1 MALSY
6 FSSLMRDVSNQSAT
20 SALGLLGFKNESL
33 NRYLYEKFK
42 APYGGGFN
50 FLGNPAFE
58 AVFGWT
64 YSDMTMAQLSG
75 SLLHPALIKALD
87 EPEANF
93 IKYRFAKLNKPYT
106 HQIEAW
112 ETLIRERN
120 KSLIVSSGTGS
131 GKTECFM
138 IPILDHLVREQADSD
153 DSLSGV
159 RALFLY
165 PLNALINSQ
174 RERLAAWTSRF
185 GTNIRFCLYNGI
197 TPETV
202 KSIPSQ
208 RSKSEVLDRLTLRRN
223 PPPILVTN
231 ATMLEYML
239 VRSKDAPIIEASKGK
254 LKYIV
259 LDEAHTYIGSQAAEV
274 SLLLRRVL
282 NTFNVDP
289 KEVRF
294 IATSATMG
302 NTNDLRL
309 KEFLADIAGLKVEE
323 VKLITGQRN
332 IPDLKPLASVV
343 SNDLN
348 YEELVSVDNNNEE
361 SISRYNL
368 LCGNTTAGTIRKL
381 FTGNSEKTVVTV
393 NEVIEV
399 LQPGSKVTTEIQN
412 TVLNWFDL
420 LSGTLSDQGVSYLPL
435 RGHLFH
441 QTVMGLWACCD
452 SNCKY
457 KMDSSLA
464 HEDWPFGAVYNMPRI
479 HCLCGAPVF
488 ELVSC
493 DDCGTPLLKASESMG
508 KLKQSSDHFLDKEFE
523 IEIEEDFEEKLDS
536 STQSTESTILIV
548 NRMYHNTGAMSINKY
563 TSDILQPGDD
573 CVDLIV
579 YDQGDCDAVCPHC
592 LGKASPKNDK
602 LRRAMIGVS
611 FTQAQM
617 LPVLLE
623 FGSDAD
629 NPNNK
634 PYRGRRVLSFTDSRQ
649 GTARLAAI
657 IQQTAERQKIRGFI
671 YHLVIQHH
679 LVNAEDANSKLK
691 GEIDGLELMISNMP
705 NNKIPIQIRELL
717 NEKRRKLEFVPAISF
732 EALRL
737 SITQQAPD
745 FRRILDQY
753 QFFSP
758 ELFGGS
764 SGSNAL
770 AGLMILREL
779 GRRPK
784 RQNNLE
790 TMGMVSVTYPALQSV
805 KQIPG
810 SLREYGFTLDDWK
823 RFLKLVLDISVRGAG
838 ALEYPDPW
846 RFWLGLPASRSWLV
860 DANSGPL
867 LKNQKRWP
875 TVKGSRGQSTLVRIL
890 AQSLREDIN
899 TPLGADRVDY
909 ILLEAWEVIRPM
921 LTLQSNGYSLQLD
934 KLSFSVIEDAWI
946 CPVTHK
952 FLDTTFNEITP
963 YVPSTDL
970 SLSSEEYRCERIHLP
985 VYPYP
990 FGNSTDENE
999 RLQKARQW
1007 LRHNDT
1013 LSELRLRGLWSDLND
1028 KVIEFIPYI
1037 KTAEHSAQQPSS
1049 LLQRYEDEFRDGD
1062 INLLSC
1068 STTMEMGI
1076 DIGGVQVVAMN
1087 NVPPHP
1093 ANYLQRAGR
1102 AGRRNES
1109 RSFAITLCRSNPH
1122 DLNVFGNAKWAFE
1135 TPLPPPIVSL
1145 DSKIIVQ
1152 RHINAYLLSKFLLSL
1167 SDEDIPYLNCG
1178 WFFLEKDNSISNDFL
1193 EWCYE
1198 QSCTS
1203 ENTLVAG
1210 LISIVR
1216 KSVLAVLPVENII
1229 KSTASQMLEISMA
1242 WFREWDAIIEQEAE
1256 INTSG
1261 AELVAKNA
1269 IAYQKSRIKDEY
1281 LLREL
1286 TTRGYL
1292 PSHGFPSD
1300 IVSFNNI
1307 TIADMRRLPSQNGLG
1322 ISRVDNAFVRRE
1334 LPSRDAV
1341 TALREYAPG
1350 ANIIINGL
1358 TYVSAGISLNWHIP
1372 ANQDDVREVQS
1383 LRFAWRCRKCGANG
1397 TSQVRNNVLK
1407 CSECNVEIMKGDI
1420 VNYLD
1425 PAGFSVDFYS
1435 EPLNSYETKQ
1445 YIPYE
1450 AAWIST
1456 PGVWELI
1463 GTGHTGRCR
1472 ISSNGRIFHF
1482 SSGPMGFGYALCLK
1496 CGRVHPMTTEGKL
1509 PVQFSKERDHRK
1521 LRGKKHES
1529 ICEGSSNTWA
1539 IKSGLLLG
1547 HEIYTDIV
1555 EIQLKNTLGIWLN
1568 DLKTAYTLAV
1578 ALRNSLAAIL
1588 GIQTSELGNDIRE
1601 SVGPDGAIC
1610 QSIFIFDHHTA
1621 GYSTNIQ
1628 KYFKEVF
1635 NQAKII
1641 LTCPSNCETSCPCC
1655 LMDYDQRF
1663 ASDKIDRKLGLEY
1676 LNEILMYQFDL

>member
-1 MALSY
+1 MSLSY
-6 FSSLMRDVSNQSAT
+6 FSRLMRDVSNQSAT

-42 APYGGGFN
+42 APYGDGFS

-75 SLLHPALIKALD
+75 NLLHPALIKALD
-87 EPEANF
+87 EPETDF
-93 IKYRFAKLNKPYT
+93 KKYRFSKTNKPYT
-106 HQIEAW
+106 HQIESW
-112 ETLIRERN
+112 ETLIKERN

-138 IPILDHLVREQADSD
+138 IPILDHLVREQAESG

-185 GTNIRFCLYNGI
+185 GTNVRFCLYNGI
-197 TPETV
+197 TPEKV
-202 KSIPSQ
+202 KLIPSQ
-208 RSKSEVLDRLTLRRN
+208 RSKSEVLDRSTLRRN

-259 LDEAHTYIGSQAAEV
+259 LDEAHSYIGSQAAEV

-282 NTFNVDP
+282 NTFDVDP

-302 NTNDLRL
+302 NTNDQRLRL
-309 KEFLADIAGLKVEE
+309 FLSDIAGITVEE
-323 VKLITGQRN
+323 VKLITGQRK
-332 IPDLKPLASVV
+332 IPDLNSLPSVER
-343 SNDLN
+343 NNLN
-348 YEELVSVDNNNEE
+348 FEELVAVECNDEE
-361 SISRYNL
+361 STRRYNL
-368 LCGNTTAGTIRKL
+368 LCGNTTARSIRKL
-381 FTGNSEKTVVTV
+381 FTENSEKTVVTV
-393 NEVIEV
+393 NEVAEV
-399 LQPGSKVTTEIQN
+399 LQPGNEVTTENQN
-412 TVLNWFDL
+412 IVLNWFDL
-420 LSGTLSDQGVSYLPL
+420 LSGTLSDQGVSFLPL

-452 SNCKY
+452 PSCTCK
-457 KMDSSLA
+457 KDGNLA
-464 HEDWPFGAVYNMPRI
+464 HEDWPFGAVYNMPRN

-493 DDCGTPLLKASESMG
+493 DDCGTPFLKASESMG
-508 KLKQSSDHFLDKEFE
+508 KLKQSSGPFLDKEFE
-523 IEIEEDFEEKLDS
+523 IEIEEDLEENLDS
-536 STQSTESTILIV
+536 STQSTQSTILIA
-548 NRMYHNTGAMSINKY
+548 NRMYHNTGPMSSSKY
-563 TSDILQPGDD
+563 SSENLQPGDS
-573 CVDLIV
+573 CVVIIV

-592 LGKASPKNDK
+592 LGKASLKNDK

-623 FGSDAD
+623 FASDAD
-629 NPNNK
+629 NPKDK

-657 IQQTAERQKIRGFI
+657 MQQTAERQKIRGFI

-679 LVNAEDANSKLK
+679 LSNAFDANSKLR
-691 GEIDGLELMISNMP
+691 GEIDGLESMFKNMP
-705 NNKIPIQIRELL
+705 DDKIPNEIRAMLI
-717 NEKRRKLEFVPAISF
+717 EKRRKLEIVPTISF

-745 FRRILDQY
+745 FRRVLDQY
-753 QFFSP
+753 QFFSR

-784 RQNNLE
+784 KQNNLE

-805 KQIPG
+805 QQIPG

-823 RFLKLVLDISVRGAG
+823 RFLKLAIDFSVRGAG

-867 LKNQKRWP
+867 SKNQRRWP

-890 AQSLREDIN
+890 AHSLREDIK
-899 TPLGADRVDY
+899 TALGADRVDC

-934 KLSFSVIEDAWI
+934 KLSFSIIEDAWI

-970 SLSSEEYRCERIHLP
+970 GLSSEEYRCERIHLP

-990 FGNSTDENE
+990 FGNSTDEDE

-1109 RSFAITLCRSNPH
+1109 QSFAITLCRSNPH

-1152 RHINAYLLSKFLLSL
+1152 RHINAYLLSRFLLSL

-1178 WFFLEKDNSISNDFL
+1178 WFFLEKGNSISNGFF
-1193 EWCYE
+1193 EWCDD
-1198 QSCTS
+1198 QSRTS
-1203 ENTLVAG
+1203 ENALVAG
-1210 LISIVR
+1210 LTSIVR
-1216 KSVLAVLPVENII
+1216 NSVLAVLPVENII
-1229 KSTASQMLEISMA
+1229 KIAASQMIEISLA

-1269 IAYQKSRIKDEY
+1269 IVYQKSRIKDEY

-1286 TTRGYL
+1286 TTRGFL

-1300 IVSFNNI
+1300 IVSFNNM
-1307 TIADMRRLPSQNGLG
+1307 TIADMRRLPAQNVQGN
-1322 ISRVDNAFVRRE
+1322 SRLDNAFVRRE
-1334 LPSRDAV
+1334 LPSRDTV

-1350 ANIIINGL
+1350 ANIVINGL

-1407 CSECNVEIMKGDI
+1407 CSECSEEIKKGDI

-1425 PAGFSVDFYS
+1425 PSGFSVDFYS

-1450 AAWIST
+1450 PPWIST
-1456 PGVWELI
+1456 PGVWEPI

-1472 ISSNGRIFHF
+1472 TSSNGRIFHF

-1496 CGRVHPMTTEGKL
+1496 CGRVHQMTAEGKL

-1521 LRGKKHES
+1521 LRGKKHEA
-1529 ICEGSSNTWA
+1529 ICEGGSNTWA

-1547 HEIYTDIV
+1547 HETYTDIV
-1555 EIQLKNTLGIWLN
+1555 EIQLKDTIGNWLN
-1568 DLKTAYTLAV
+1568 DSKTAYTLAV
-1578 ALRNSLAAIL
+1578 ALRNSLASIL

-1601 SVGPDGAIC
+1601 SVGPDGKLC
-1610 QSIFIFDHHTA
+1610 QSIFIFDHHAA
-1621 GYSTNIQ
+1621 GYSTNLQ
-1628 KYFKEVF
+1628 RYFKEVF
-1635 NQAKII
+1635 NQAKYI
-1641 LTCPSNCETSCPCC
+1641 LTCPSDCETSCPLC

-1663 ASDKIDRKLGLEY
+1663 SSDRLDRKLALEY
-1676 LNEILMYQFDL
+1676 FDDMFMSQFG